1 MASIFAL
8 LAIILL
14 QIIRISTLGLPFCI
28 NLCLFQ
34 NDQSWNNIVTTS
46 VKIQVTIFGQK
57 IPKITLV
64 DSIRSES
71 ESSHAQVCSR
81 KFHFLHS
88 RLSNCNSAGQ
98 TVKKADF

>member
-1 MASIFAL
+1 M
-8 LAIILL
+8 
-14 QIIRISTLGLPFCI
+14 
-28 NLCLFQ
+28 NLCPFQ
-34 NDQSWNNIVTTS
+34 NAQNQNDIVTTR
-46 VKIQVTIFGQK
+46 VKIQITIFGQK
-57 IPKITLV
+57 MPKLTIV